1 MCVVQLELR
10 LSQAGR
16 PVGRSVGSVWLARPT
31 VGLGRNL
38 IYQSSTLFFLALI
51 PPAEQIRVNVL
62 DKNDSP
68 PKFQNL
74 PLVFSVSEDLAV
86 GQTVARITATDP
98 DTLGKLEYAL
108 LDGDAPKKFALER
121 ETGLLKL
128 RDTLDRETEDSYRL
142 KVSVTDGIQST
153 ETTITIQGNLQA
165 LESSVPCLHTHTH
178 HSLPHSTSGWPPKAS
193 KRHQMEA
200 NSNVLFRLPN
210 IIPRQLILAMSIV
223 HSPPVF

>member
-1 MCVVQLELR
+1 MYCAPLCCVAPPGSLDR
-10 LSQAGR
+10 SQCNRQRAIAEQPNTNPLHCKESFR
-16 PVGRSVGSVWLARPT
+16 F
-31 VGLGRNL
+31 NL

-51 PPAEQIRVNVL
+51 PPDTEQIRVNVL

-153 ETTITIQGNLQA
+153 ETTITIQT
-165 LESSVPCLHTHTH
+165 LEFHT
-178 HSLPHSTSGWPPKAS
+178 AS
-193 KRHQMEA
+193 DH
-200 NSNVLFRLPN
+200 
-210 IIPRQLILAMSIV
+210 
-223 HSPPVF
+223 PVIADPFCP

>member
-1 MCVVQLELR
+1 MHFH
-10 LSQAGR
+10 S
-16 PVGRSVGSVWLARPT
+16 
-31 VGLGRNL
+31 NL

-51 PPAEQIRVNVL
+51 PPDTEQIRVNVL

-153 ETTITIQGNLQA
+153 ETTITIQVGSFFFFWAGKPSGTGILGP
-165 LESSVPCLHTHTH
+165 VPPHT
-178 HSLPHSTSGWPPKAS
+178 HSTSGWPPNGIKKAPNGS
-193 KRHQMEA
+193 EFERFIPPAKHHPAAA
-200 NSNVLFRLPN
+200 NFGNVHRPLSARLLTHA
-210 IIPRQLILAMSIV
+210 RLRLIDY
-223 HSPPVF
+223 

>member
-1 MCVVQLELR
+1 MHFH
-10 LSQAGR
+10 S
-16 PVGRSVGSVWLARPT
+16 
-31 VGLGRNL
+31 NL

-51 PPAEQIRVNVL
+51 PPDTEQIRVNVL

-153 ETTITIQGNLQA
+153 ETTITIQVGSFFFGQGNLQA
-165 LESSVPCLHTHTH
+165 LESSVPCLHTHTP
-178 HSLPHSTSGWPPKAS
+178 LPAGHQ
-193 KRHQMEA
+193 RHQKGTKWKRIRTFYSA
-200 NSNVLFRLPN
+200 CQTSSRG
-210 IIPRQLILAMSIV
+210 S
-223 HSPPVF
+223 

>member
-1 MCVVQLELR
+1 MHFH
-10 LSQAGR
+10 S
-16 PVGRSVGSVWLARPT
+16 
-31 VGLGRNL
+31 NL

-51 PPAEQIRVNVL
+51 PPDTEQIRVNVL

-153 ETTITIQGNLQA
+153 ETTITIQVGSFFFWAGKHSGTGILGP
-165 LESSVPCLHTHTH
+165 VPPHTPNSTP
-178 HSLPHSTSGWPPKAS
+178 LPAGHQ
-193 KRHQMEA
+193 RHQKGTKWKRIRTFYSA
-200 NSNVLFRLPN
+200 CQTSSRG
-210 IIPRQLILAMSIV
+210 S
-223 HSPPVF
+223 